1 MKEPKLRTSVFIY
14 PSVIPLI
21 CSRELVQQTCLSMA
35 GWFIRWQKHPALL
48 WGPGVLWFAAPA
60 PSALCHWRVIQ
71 LALPFICRRAVKA
84 HLPQAFH
91 ISWVRSMLEGDN
103 RCPGAGTARGG
114 PRGAGPTHTS
124 PKLPYPARWIHL
136 NSPECTARKAI
147 LSKIFYIFSSTSV
160 SWLVLSEIFPG
171 GIRGRAMALT
181 SSMNWGINL
190 LISLTFLT
198 VTGKISLCPPE
209 LIFPSCP
216 WQTSPTQTSLL
227 KLQPV
232 SQGLNSETHSG
243 AICWCHFTASS
254 TPYRVCA
261 TNSAIPMDPTA
272 MHP

>member
-1 MKEPKLRTSVFIY
+1 MKEPKLWTSVFIY

-21 CSRELVQQTCLSMA
+21 CSRELEQQTCLGTV
-35 GWFIRWQKHPALL
+35 GWFIRWHKQPALL
-48 WGPGVLWFAAPA
+48 RGPGVLWFAAPA

-91 ISWVRSMLEGDN
+91 ISRVRSMLEGDD
-103 RCPGAGTARGG
+103 RCPGASTAQGG
-114 PRGAGPTHTS
+114 PQGAGPTHTA
-124 PKLPYPARWIHL
+124 PKPSYPARQLHL
-136 NSPECTARKAI
+136 NPAECTARKAI
-147 LSKIFYIFSSTSV
+147 LFKIFYTFSSISV

-209 LIFPSCP
+209 LTFSSCP
-216 WQTSPTQTSLL
+216 WQISSMQTALL
-227 KLQPV
+227 KLQPRYPR
-232 SQGLNSETHSG
+232 G
-243 AICWCHFTASS
+243 
-254 TPYRVCA
+254 
-261 TNSAIPMDPTA
+261 
-272 MHP
+272 